1 VSPTLLA
8 ALQGAERQTNRDR
21 AFSRRW
27 YLKTG
32 VSLGQ
37 ARYYSARCAWPSA
50 LDLVR
55 LNGYRCYS

>member
-8 ALQGAERQTNRDR
+8 ALQGAERQTNTDR
-21 AFSRRW
+21 SFCRRW
-27 YLKTG
+27 YVKTG
-32 VSLGQ
+32 MTPGQ